1 MSSHEILP
9 YAAPILFAAMVA
21 ITTGLSYRRIMKKYP
36 TVNAEKSSQYRAAE
50 LKKPA

>member
-21 ITTGLSYRRIMKKYP
+21 VTTGLSYRRIMKKYP
-36 TVNAEKSSQYRAAE
+36 AEKPSEFRAAE
-50 LKKPA
+50 